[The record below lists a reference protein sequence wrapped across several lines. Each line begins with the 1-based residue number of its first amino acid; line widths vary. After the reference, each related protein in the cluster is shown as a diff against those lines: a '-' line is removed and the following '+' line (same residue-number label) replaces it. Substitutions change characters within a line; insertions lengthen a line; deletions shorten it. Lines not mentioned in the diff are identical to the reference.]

1 MPTFLEKIFALPFMP
16 LVTRVLLTFMFWA
29 SGLFHLIRW
38 NANVGVL
45 TANGWGSPV
54 VLNAAI
60 VATNLIGSAL
70 IIQGR
75 FAWLGA
81 LGLMVFTALTVF
93 LVHNFWTMQ
102 PPAAIP
108 EMLVAFEHV
117 TVIGALVLYLLYE
130 QRSRS
135 GSRA

>member
-1 MPTFLEKIFALPFMP
+1 MPNFLANILALPFMP
-16 LVTRVLLTFMFWA
+16 LVIRILLTFMFWA
-29 SGLFHLIRW
+29 SGLFHLTQW
-38 NANVGVL
+38 DANVQVL

-54 VLNAAI
+54 VLNTAI

-81 LGLMVFTALTVF
+81 AGLMVFTALTVF

-117 TVIGALVLYLLYE
+117 TVIGALLLFLLYD
-130 QRSRS
+130 QRSRA
-135 GSRA
+135 GSTA